1 MKKITEKQKTFIQ
14 NLLSK
19 IDKIDPEHL
28 AKIQELKNI
37 KTLNELTSK
46 EASKIIEKLLSL
58 QKESK

>member
-19 IDKIDPEHL
+19 IDPEHL

-37 KTLNELTSK
+37 KV
-46 EASKIIEKLLSL
+46 
-58 QKESK
+58 